1 MERIA
6 GMTAWKKKLGATLGA
21 LALVIGAVP
30 GTVSMA
36 AAYESPSGGQH
47 FDKGRF
53 PRTIHIVA
61 LLTIAALVGG
71 FFALRGG
78 TDKPASP

>member
-30 GTVSMA
+30 GTVGLA
-36 AAYESPSGGQH
+36 AAVPVKGGQIL
-47 FDKGRF
+47 DRGRF

-71 FFALRGG
+71 FFALKGG
-78 TDKPASP
+78 TDTPASP

>member
-6 GMTAWKKKLGATLGA
+6 GMTAWKKKLGAALGA

-30 GTVSMA
+30 GTVGMA

-47 FDKGRF
+47 LDKGRF
-53 PRTIHIVA
+53 PRTIHIVI
-61 LLTIAALVGG
+61 LITITALVAGILAVKGG
-71 FFALRGG
+71 KD
-78 TDKPASP
+78 TPASP